1 MSYLWALSFLPTAG
15 ISPIRAPSTG
25 MQYYSWLAYL
35 FKTRKLSSIKDRGQT
50 DRVFTPDLD
59 LWPWVII
66 PCEQWAMAVTAPT
79 HMQKIKAKGQS
90 VRKIRVETDG
100 QTHWLTG
107 ATALPPVLRR
117 SVNILL
123 QLGADCRIHIGNR
136 EIAC

>member
-59 LWPWVII
+59 L
-66 PCEQWAMAVTAPT
+66 
-79 HMQKIKAKGQS
+79 
-90 VRKIRVETDG
+90 
-100 QTHWLTG
+100 
-107 ATALPPVLRR
+107 
-117 SVNILL
+117 
-123 QLGADCRIHIGNR
+123 
-136 EIAC
+136 